1 MPATFVGAR
10 FYRVARRVDVR
21 VGVLDLGLAC
31 CALEFGAAVTRG
43 MLVPMSTDDVTP
55 VTSEVLVVSG
65 TLTTA
70 LVPALEALLGERPF
84 DVLAFGACAI
94 SGGPY
99 WDAPTVTPGVSSIR
113 SVTGFVPGCPP
124 RPEALIDAIV
134 NLADGVGQADGA

>member
-1 MPATFVGAR
+1 MPAGPVGTR
-10 FYRVARRVDVR
+10 FYRVATRPDVR

-31 CALEFGAAVTRG
+31 CALEFGAAITSG
-43 MLVPMSTDDVTP
+43 MLVPVSTDDVTP

-70 LVPALEALLGERPF
+70 LVPAVAALADDRPL

-99 WDAPTVTPGVSSIR
+99 WDSPTVMSGVSAVR
-113 SVTGFVPGCPP
+113 SVAGFVPGCPP
-124 RPEALIDAIV
+124 RPQALIDAILA
-134 NLADGVGQADGA
+134 LADRP